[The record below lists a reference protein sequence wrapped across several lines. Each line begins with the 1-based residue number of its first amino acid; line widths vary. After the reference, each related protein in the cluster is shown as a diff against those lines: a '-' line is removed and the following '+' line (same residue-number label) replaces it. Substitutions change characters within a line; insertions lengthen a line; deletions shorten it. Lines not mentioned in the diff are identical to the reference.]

1 MMATK
6 DLNFETFS
14 QDAHEYMNYLAQEL
28 GHPQEKSRVLKIW
41 RAVMHTL
48 RDRIH
53 LGESLQLID
62 PLNAILKGIYV
73 ENWKF
78 SEKPPLEYD
87 TLEEMKDEVKKLQ
100 KFYGEDDFPWKKPTE
115 EIILITLNSLQKF
128 MDKSQLEHIR
138 GQMPKEIKT
147 FLEGKI

>member
-1 MMATK
+1 MATK

-41 RAVMHTL
+41 RAVMHTV

-62 PLNAILKGIYV
+62 PLNTILKGIYV

-100 KFYGEDDFPWKKPTE
+100 KFYGEDDFPGKKPTE

-147 FLEGKI
+147 FLEGEI